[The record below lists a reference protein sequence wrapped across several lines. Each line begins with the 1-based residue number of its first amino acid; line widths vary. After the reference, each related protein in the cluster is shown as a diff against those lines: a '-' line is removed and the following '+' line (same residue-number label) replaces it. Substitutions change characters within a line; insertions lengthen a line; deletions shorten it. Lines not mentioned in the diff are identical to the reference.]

1 MQPALTFDK
10 PWKTGYLLD
19 HVHCA
24 KDLTWIPQDYQL
36 VIKTQGGLFKKDVL
50 LILESSTCMKNK
62 IREGIGFLEVG
73 IQSTQGRQ
81 SVIDLIFSKTNA

>member
-10 PWKTGYLLD
+10 PWKTGFLLD

-36 VIKTQGGLFKKDVL
+36 VIKTQGGLSKKDVL
-50 LILESSTCMKNK
+50 LILEWFTTKMVGKFGEDSLKNY
-62 IREGIGFLEVG
+62 VG
-73 IQSTQGRQ
+73 
-81 SVIDLIFSKTNA
+81 N